1 MVGDGQGSSGRRA
14 TGAGAVSCVRAG
26 IFPAKVRPGGAGG
39 IGVGLELDCQV
50 NGTTARVELRGD
62 VDMATAPELR
72 RTLEELIDD
81 GATEVVLDCRHL
93 EFLDSS
99 GIGTLVAARTRI
111 GAEGVIALEAPRA
124 NVRRVLEVTGVDQD
138 LSIRP

>member
-1 MVGDGQGSSGRRA
+1 M
-14 TGAGAVSCVRAG
+14 
-26 IFPAKVRPGGAGG
+26 
-39 IGVGLELDCQV
+39 GLELDCQV

>member
-1 MVGDGQGSSGRRA
+1 VWRQERRE
-14 TGAGAVSCVRAG
+14 GKAVSR
-26 IFPAKVRPGGAGG
+26 
-39 IGVGLELDCQV
+39 ELVSQV
-50 NGTTARVELRGD
+50 TGTSARVELHGD

-72 RTLEELIDD
+72 RVLEELIDG
-81 GATEVVLDCRHL
+81 GAEEIVLDCHHL

-99 GIGTLVAARTRI
+99 GIGALVAARSRI

-124 NVRRVLEVTGVDQD
+124 NVRKVLEVTGVDRE

>member
-1 MVGDGQGSSGRRA
+1 M
-14 TGAGAVSCVRAG
+14 
-26 IFPAKVRPGGAGG
+26 
-39 IGVGLELDCQV
+39 GLELDCQV

-72 RTLEELIDD
+72 RMLEELIDG
-81 GATEVVLDCRHL
+81 GATEVVLDCRQL

-99 GIGTLVAARTRI
+99 GIGTLVAARARV

-124 NVRRVLEVTGVDQD
+124 NVRKVLEVTGVDQD

>member
-1 MVGDGQGSSGRRA
+1 
-14 TGAGAVSCVRAG
+14 
-26 IFPAKVRPGGAGG
+26 
-39 IGVGLELDCQV
+39 VGLELDCQV
-50 NGTTARVELRGD
+50 TGTTARVELRGD

-72 RTLEELIDD
+72 RTLEELIDG
-81 GATEVVLDCRHL
+81 GATEVVLDCRNL

-99 GIGTLVAARTRI
+99 GIGALVAARTRV

-124 NVRRVLEVTGVDQD
+124 NVRKVLEVTGVDQD